1 MGERGQ
7 RCRRRMGMEGGGVRG
22 GRGGGGSAENVT
34 AAQRFSEGTTRGR
47 GQARKGS
54 RRGGGGSREG
64 LQSVREVHGR
74 RGP

>member
-1 MGERGQ
+1 MQEAYGHGGRWCER
-7 RCRRRMGMEGGGVRG
+7 

-54 RRGGGGSREG
+54 RRGGGGSRKG